1 MAGAAHIYAWSRPAP
16 EAGPPSEGGTGQSAA
31 ASAAGPG
38 QPASAESSGPGPL
51 PGMVIKNLQEA
62 LFRFPVW

>member
-38 QPASAESSGPGPL
+38 PL
-51 PGMVIKNLQEA
+51 GGNSRPVGRA
-62 LFRFPVW
+62 AHFPVW

>member
-1 MAGAAHIYAWSRPAP
+1 MAGAAHIYAGSRPALR
-16 EAGPPSEGGTGQSAA
+16 GPPSEGGTGQSAA

-51 PGMVIKNLQEA
+51 GGSYRPVGRA
-62 LFRFPVW
+62 AHFPVW

>member
-1 MAGAAHIYAWSRPAP
+1 MAGAAHIYAGSRPAP

-38 QPASAESSGPGPL
+38 QPASAESPGPGPL
-51 PGMVIKNLQEA
+51 GGNSRPVGRA
-62 LFRFPVW
+62 AHFPVW